1 MSMSDRN
8 RNGDDDEYND
18 VQYIEEDKEYIY
30 IYIYIDDDND
40 DNDVQ

>member
-1 MSMSDRN
+1 MIMMSDRN

-18 VQYIEEDKEYIY
+18 VQYIEEDKEYVLY
-30 IYIYIDDDND
+30 IYLYDND

>member
-1 MSMSDRN
+1 MIMMSDRN

-18 VQYIEEDKEYIY
+18 VQYIEEDKEYVL
-30 IYIYIDDDND
+30 YIYIDDDND